1 MITFVRVSYVS
12 QQGYLMTYYIQ
23 SNCNRA
29 SAGAQPTC
37 YSYNVICIVRYPNSV
52 SISDS
57 DDFDLMKDGDGSLM
71 GGMLSRIS
79 TQEWRW
85 REASYDYDKRFYGHC
100 NTTTDIK
107 EVNFFGRLEQKRYFS

>member
-1 MITFVRVSYVS
+1 
-12 QQGYLMTYYIQ
+12 MTHHMQ
-23 SNCNRA
+23 SNCCRA
-29 SAGAQPTC
+29 SVRAELMW
-37 YSYNVICIVRYPNSV
+37 YSFNVICVVRYPKSV

-107 EVNFFGRLEQKRYFS
+107 EVNFFGRLEQKIYLS